1 MYGSRINVGRLLG
14 ISIGFNVSWLF
25 VAGLITWSLAT
36 GYFPAI
42 LPGLEAT
49 AYGLLAAAC
58 TLGLYASVLFHEFAH
73 ALTARRYGVG
83 TRRITLFIFGGI
95 AELEDEPPTPVA
107 EFVIAVAGPAASFAA
122 ALACVVGSG
131 VILAST
137 GSVPASMVLIWISRI
152 NVMLAVFNLIPAFP
166 LDGGR
171 VLRSVLWWWRKDLL
185 AATRIS
191 SLVGQAFA
199 IGLIGL
205 GVFRVLSTGSLMG
218 GIWFCLIGLFIR
230 NAARATLRQTAWREL
245 LSGEPVSDFM
255 RTDPVV
261 VPRHISIEELMS
273 SYVHAHRLRSFPV
286 VDDFKLLGL
295 VDAETASK
303 TPRGEWSRQSVG
315 TVTEPCS
322 ELNTVAPQTDALEA
336 LGRMRRG
343 RIARL
348 LVADGGRL
356 VGTLSLGDLAQGL
369 ARGG

>member
-1 MYGSRINVGRLLG
+1 MNGSRIDVGRLFG

-25 VAGLITWSLAT
+25 VAALITWTLAT

-42 LPGLEAT
+42 LPDLEAT
-49 AYGLLAAAC
+49 TYGLLGVVS

-95 AELEDEPPTPVA
+95 AELEDEPPTPIA
-107 EFVIAVAGPAASFAA
+107 EFVIAIAGPAASFAA
-122 ALACVVGSG
+122 ALACMVGSG
-131 VILAST
+131 VLIAT
-137 GSVPASMVLIWISRI
+137 VGSVPAAMVLLWIFRV

-171 VLRSVLWWWRKDLL
+171 VLRSALWWWRKDLL
-185 AATRIS
+185 SATRIS

-199 IGLIGL
+199 IALIGF
-205 GVFRVLSTGSLMG
+205 GVFRILTSGSLMG
-218 GIWFCLIGLFIR
+218 GIWFCLIGFFIR
-230 NAARATLRQTAWREL
+230 NAARATLRHTAWREL
-245 LSGEPVSDFM
+245 LSGEPVSGFM

-273 SYVHAHRLRSFPV
+273 SYVASHRLRSFPV
-286 VDDFKLLGL
+286 VDDFRLLGL
-295 VDAETASK
+295 VDAEAASR

-315 TVTEPCS
+315 TVTEPCTD
-322 ELNTVAPQTDALEA
+322 LNTVGPQTDALDA

-343 RIARL
+343 RLARL

-356 VGTLSLGDLAQGL
+356 VGTVSLGDLAQGL
-369 ARGG
+369 VTRG